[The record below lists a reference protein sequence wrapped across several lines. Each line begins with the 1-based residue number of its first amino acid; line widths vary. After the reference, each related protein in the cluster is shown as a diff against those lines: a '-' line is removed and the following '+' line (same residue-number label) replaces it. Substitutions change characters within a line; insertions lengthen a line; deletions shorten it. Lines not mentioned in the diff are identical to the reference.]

1 MASWILYE
9 QLDTI
14 EAAILVI
21 LDELLE
27 ALTAFHVA
35 VVMLQVSEG
44 ASLVAAVA
52 SLETEDALLDAS
64 LAFSEAARVMLAQLQ
79 AVIVFSEGAVVL
91 RGLEVALQDP

>member
-27 ALTAFHVA
+27 ALTVFHVA
-35 VVMLQVSEG
+35 LVMLQVSEG

-52 SLETEDALLDAS
+52 SLETEDAPLDAS
-64 LAFSEAARVMLAQLQ
+64 LAFPEAARVMHAQLQ

>member
-52 SLETEDALLDAS
+52 SLESEDAPLDAS